1 MSGSWIIDRMPLARV
16 LHKAPESLHYSSA
29 TVQDILLMGS
39 LKHSFF
45 DRQAPVD
52 PDSSLILGVVSIESQ
67 LRVTSHGRGVQLG
80 G

>member
-29 TVQDILLMGS
+29 AVQDILLMGS

-52 PDSSLILGVVSIESQ
+52 QGLHVVPGTLGTEAIVAGDRGVVPQ
-67 LRVTSHGRGVQLG
+67 
-80 G
+80 